1 MMSENYTNVQD
12 FKKLINIPFAVI
24 IASSIIIT
32 ITINMTDRN
41 GLTALLGGYLGLLI
55 GLLFVVILNLIFLRA
70 TYLDM
75 FPIIMVMIIV
85 GLLSYYLNM
94 YFDRISEG
102 RVSSYYSSF
111 SLVSLIFLATQLA
124 MIFNVI
130 YSKTQQV
137 NTKLFSNYTFA
148 LLGLFSVIN
157 IVVVIIIGKVLNFYS
172 TQG

>member
-1 MMSENYTNVQD
+1 MTENLTNVQD

-24 IASSIIIT
+24 IASSIIII
-32 ITINMTDRN
+32 ITINMTDKN
-41 GLTALLGGYLGLLI
+41 ALKALLGGYLGLLI
-55 GLLFVVILNLIFLRA
+55 GLLFVVILNLIFLKPA
-70 TYLDM
+70 YLDM

-85 GLLSYYLNM
+85 ALSSYYLSI

-111 SLVSLIFLATQLA
+111 SLVSLLFLATQLS

-130 YSKTQQV
+130 YSKSQQL
-137 NTKLFSNYTFA
+137 NTKLFSDYTFA
-148 LLGLFSVIN
+148 LLGLFSVMN
-157 IVVVIIIGKVLNFYS
+157 IVIVLIIGKVLHYYS